1 MRNYTRRSN
10 TLLLINDDRRYSS
23 LVLLYIDCTKKNRTK
38 NSFGWRKIRHFCNA
52 SIGLSVES
60 SNKLWLLNV
69 QCSKSKEF
77 SSVGKESIEFM
88 IFSWNVCLK
97 IQQIDDSFNIEQINA
112 CGRSDS
118 KRFSRAFKWVRVH
131 WKSNSAG
138 AQQYILF
145 STVDASMSLAQPLK
159 PWQVTCF
166 YMVWLV
172 FNYFWKWL
180 KSAIFPHS

>member
-1 MRNYTRRSN
+1 MHTVGICKTRRFCVKAFRLFVYFRCKKRRKKIDFSVRNYTRRSN

-52 SIGLSVES
+52 SIALSVES

-118 KRFSRAFKWVRVH
+118 KL
-131 WKSNSAG
+131 SNG
-138 AQQYILF
+138 FECIGNQ
-145 STVDASMSLAQPLK
+145 TVLALSNTFCFQPSMLR
-159 PWQVTCF
+159 C
-166 YMVWLV
+166 
-172 FNYFWKWL
+172 
-180 KSAIFPHS
+180 H